1 MPIPSSGPG
10 PLTVCN
16 YTSSRSR
23 PWITLQY
30 MELLAGAPVLKFRP
44 WSAPGGCKCDG
55 ENPMEVLHPNIQ
67 FSWVILITRHIT
79 MCSSM
84 GCAHALNAH
93 DQPLDFHHSRHTHV
107 STEARSQCYPAEYKS
122 TAWPHRHSWLYFLP
136 TILFFFFF
144 FFKGHQFH
152 SSANFPPPLARF
164 QTFQIIHRSIFTP
177 LFSHLYFLS
186 FLSFFFFL
194 QVRIHFNLTWSSS
207 LPSLWFCFYFGLD
220 DPIQYMELFAGAP
233 VLKFRP
239 WSAPGGCKCNGEN
252 LMEVLQPNIQLSCV
266 ILTTRHITRCSSM
279 GCAHAL
285 NAHDQPLDFHH
296 SRHTHGSTEARS

>member
-1 MPIPSSGPG
+1 MCPLKRGRSVIRPNTNQLHGHTGIPGYIFFQHFCSFSSSS
-10 PLTVCN
+10 LRAINFTV
-16 YTSSRSR
+16 
-23 PWITLQY
+23 
-30 MELLAGAPVLKFRP
+30 
-44 WSAPGGCKCDG
+44 
-55 ENPMEVLHPNIQ
+55 
-67 FSWVILITRHIT
+67 
-79 MCSSM
+79 
-84 GCAHALNAH
+84 
-93 DQPLDFHHSRHTHV
+93 QPT
-107 STEARSQCYPAEYKS
+107 
-122 TAWPHRHSWLYFLP
+122 
-136 TILFFFFF
+136 
-144 FFKGHQFH
+144 
-152 SSANFPPPLARF
+152 FPPPLARF
-164 QTFQIIHRSIFTP
+164 QTFQIIQRSIFTP